1 MLIIFFK
8 IFKIILTKEFSSTLF
23 SFVAL
28 SKLTKPNM
36 KKGILLILLSFSLF
50 TSCNSSKE
58 NKKDTYVTDNYTK
71 KEITITMRDGIK
83 LHTTI
88 YSPKDTSKEYPIL
101 MQRTP
106 YSSAPYGNQKM
117 KTKIGPNVHL
127 MKEGNIV
134 VYQDVR
140 GRWMSEGVYDNMRA
154 YIPNKTAEETDE
166 VSDTY
171 DTIDWLV
178 NNVKNNNGNV
188 GTWGISY
195 PGHYATVSTIEA
207 HPALKAASPQACI
220 GDFFFDDFHHNGAFL
235 LSYFRA
241 ISLFGTYKDTPT
253 DSAWYSFPKMESKD
267 QYQFFLDKGPLKNL
281 NEYFQYEKLDIKTAE
296 NKDRIDDYFWKE
308 IVEHPN
314 YDSVWQSKG
323 IIQHLDKVPSSVA
336 TMIVGGWFDAE
347 DLYGPLETYKAI
359 EKNGKDN
366 YNTLV
371 FGPWDHGKWARSGV
385 ENYVGNYYFG
395 DSISLKFQS
404 EIETKFFNHFL
415 KGKGDKKS
423 GLPEAYVFD
432 SGKKEWKSYDA
443 WPPKNVVKEDWF
455 FSENQKLIYQDQ
467 KIKSK
472 TKPTKIKFISDLKRP
487 VPYSEDIKTVF
498 TPRKYMTDD
507 QRFAARRPDVLV
519 FETKVLT
526 EDFTLAGDILAKLKV
541 ATTGSAA
548 DWIVKVIDVHPDNM
562 EETNEKLQDHLKMSN
577 YHLMV
582 RSEVLRGR
590 FRNSFEFPEPF
601 TPNKKT
607 DVNIKL
613 QDVFHTFKKGHKLQI
628 QVQSTW
634 FPLIDL
640 NPQTYVD
647 NIYKADEKDF
657 KTQTHTVFT
666 DSSIEFSV
674 LK

>member
-1 MLIIFFK
+1 MNKQFFRLLGVFFLALF
-8 IFKIILTKEFSSTLF
+8 IANCETEKEPEANT
-23 SFVAL
+23 FVA
-28 SKLTKPNM
+28 
-36 KKGILLILLSFSLF
+36 
-50 TSCNSSKE
+50 
-58 NKKDTYVTDNYTK
+58 DNYTK
-71 KEITITMRDGIK
+71 KEVDIVMRDGIK

-88 YSPKDTSKEYPIL
+88 YSPKDKSKKYPIL

-106 YSSAPYGNQKM
+106 YSSRPYGEGKM
-117 KTKIGPNVHL
+117 RTRIGPNVNL
-127 MKEGNIV
+127 MKEGNII

-154 YIPNKTAEETDE
+154 YIPNKKDNSQTDE
-166 VSDTY
+166 SSDTY
-171 DTIDWLV
+171 DTIEWLI
-178 NNVKNNNGNV
+178 NNVENNNGRV

-195 PGHYATVSTIEA
+195 PGHYATTSTIDA
-207 HPALKAASPQACI
+207 HPALKASSPQACI

-241 ISLFGTYKDTPT
+241 ISLFGTYKDAPT
-253 DSAWYSFPKMESKD
+253 DTAWYSLPRMETQD
-267 QYQFFLDKGPLKNL
+267 QYQFFLDKGPLSNL
-281 NEYFQYEKLDIKTAE
+281 NSYFQYDRLDAKTPAS
-296 NKDRIDDYFWKE
+296 KDRIDDFFWKE

-314 YDSVWQSKG
+314 YDEVWESKG
-323 IIQHLDKVPSSVA
+323 IIQHMDKVPSTVA

-347 DLYGPLETYKAI
+347 DLYGPLETYKGI
-359 EKNGKDN
+359 EKHGKDN
-366 YNTLV
+366 YNTMV
-371 FGPWDHGKWARSGV
+371 FGPWDHGAWARRRGK
-385 ENYVGNYYFG
+385 NIVGNYYFG
-395 DSISLKFQS
+395 DSISEFFQD

-415 KGKGDKKS
+415 KGDGSKNS
-423 GLPEAYVFD
+423 GLPEAYVYD
-432 SGKKEWKSYDA
+432 SGKRAWSTFDS
-443 WPPKNVVKEDWF
+443 WPPKNTKKESWYL
-455 FSENQKLIYQDQ
+455 SGNQKLSATAPVH
-467 KIKSK
+467 KWNIK
-472 TKPTKIKFISDLKRP
+472 PVQFVSDVKRP

-519 FETKVLT
+519 FETDVLE
-526 EDFTLAGDILAKLKV
+526 EDFTLAGDIMAKLKV

-548 DWIVKVIDVHPDNM
+548 DWIVKVIDVHPADAKNDKKNKSM
-562 EETNEKLQDHLKMSN
+562 QKHLKMSN

-590 FRNSFEFPEPF
+590 FRNSFKKPEPF

-613 QDVFHTFKKGHKLQI
+613 QDVFHTFKKGHKLQVQI
-628 QVQSTW
+628 QSTW

-647 NIYKADEKDF
+647 NIYKAEKEDF
-657 KTQTHTVFT
+657 KTQTHTVYT
-666 DSSIEFSV
+666 DSSLEFTV

>member
-1 MLIIFFK
+1 VKRYILITI
-8 IFKIILTKEFSSTLF
+8 F
-23 SFVAL
+23 SFFL
-28 SKLTKPNM
+28 FKSCD
-36 KKGILLILLSFSLF
+36 LLSQK
-50 TSCNSSKE
+50 TVV
-58 NKKDTYVTDNYTK
+58 KKDTYVADNYTK
-71 KEITITMRDGIK
+71 EEVNILMRDGTK

-88 YSPKDTSKEYPIL
+88 YTPKDNSKKYPIL
-101 MQRTP
+101 LQRTP
-106 YSSAPYGNQKM
+106 YSSKPYGEGM

-154 YIPNKTAEETDE
+154 YIPNKTANQSDE

-178 NNVKNNNGNV
+178 KNVANNNGNV

-195 PGHYATVSTIEA
+195 PGHYATISAIDA

-241 ISLFGTYKDTPT
+241 IPLFGTYKDAPT
-253 DSAWYSFPKMESKD
+253 DTAWYTLPKINSQD

-281 NEYFQYEKLDIKTAE
+281 NEYFQYDKLETKTAK
-296 NKDRIDDYFWKE
+296 NKDKIDDFFWKE
-308 IVEHPN
+308 IIEHPN
-314 YDSVWQSKG
+314 YDSVWQRKG

-336 TMIVGGWFDAE
+336 TMIVGGWYDAE
-347 DLYGPLETYKAI
+347 DLYGPLETYKGI

-371 FGPWDHGKWARSGV
+371 FGPWDHGKWASSGV
-385 ENYVGNYYFG
+385 RNAVGNYYFG
-395 DSISLKFQS
+395 DSISLKFQTD
-404 EIETKFFNHFL
+404 IETKFFNHFL
-415 KGKGDKKS
+415 KGKGDKNS

-443 WPPKNVVKEDWF
+443 WPPKNVEKQAWIL
-455 FSENQKLIYQDQ
+455 SEEQELTYSNPNI
-467 KIKSK
+467 KIKR
-472 TKPTKIKFISDLKRP
+472 KINAIQFISDIKKP
-487 VPYSEDIKTVF
+487 VPYSEDIKMVF

-519 FETKVLT
+519 FETAILT

-541 ATTGSAA
+541 ATTGTAA
-548 DWIVKVIDVHPDNM
+548 DWIVKVIDVHPSDA
-562 EETNEKLQDHLKMSN
+562 EENNDKLQNHLKMSN

-590 FRNSFEFPEPF
+590 FRNSFKFPEPF
-601 TPNKKT
+601 VANKKT

-647 NIYKADEKDF
+647 NIYKAGKKDF
-657 KTQTHTVFT
+657 KTQTHSVFT